1 MDEKLAPRLQRKLE
15 QSVVHSSIHQNMEL
29 LMNLTAGCF
38 VECVHKFPSKLLD
51 KDEASCIDHC
61 GQRYIAL
68 SQRVGTRYQI
78 HQATKVA
85 EAKVTA
91 AAAAG
96 SLEGGGK

>member
-1 MDEKLAPRLQRKLE
+1 
-15 QSVVHSSIHQNMEL
+15 
-29 LMNLTAGCF
+29 MNLTAGCF

-78 HQATKVA
+78 HQSTKVA

-96 SLEGGGK
+96 VLVGGGK